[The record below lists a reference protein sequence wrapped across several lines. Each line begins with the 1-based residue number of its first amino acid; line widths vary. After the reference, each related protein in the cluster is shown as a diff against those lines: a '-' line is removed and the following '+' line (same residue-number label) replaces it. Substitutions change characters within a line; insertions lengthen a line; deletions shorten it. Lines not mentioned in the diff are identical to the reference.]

1 MNSVVLIGRLTRDP
15 EVRYISENQMAVAT
29 FTVAID
35 RPTRSGQEKKTDFPR
50 VTVFGR
56 QAENCERFLAKGRLV
71 GIQGRI
77 QTGSYTNKDGQTVY
91 TTDVVA
97 DRVEFLEW
105 GDRAQGGASQFQSR
119 PQQAA
124 PAGGGDMG
132 IPEGFQA
139 IQDDD
144 IPF

>member
-1 MNSVVLIGRLTRDP
+1 MNSAVLIGRLTRDP
-15 EVRYISENQMAVAT
+15 DTRHIPESGMAVAT

-35 RPTRSGQEKKTDFPR
+35 RPVKQGQEKKTDFPR

-56 QAENCERFLAKGRLV
+56 QAENCEKFLAKGRLV
-71 GIQGRI
+71 GVQGRI
-77 QTGSYTNKDGQTVY
+77 QTGSYTNKNGQTVY

-105 GDRAQGGASQFQSR
+105 GSGKKEG
-119 PQQAA
+119 QQE
-124 PAGGGDMG
+124 PG
-132 IPEGFQA
+132 IPQGFHA
-139 IQDDD
+139 VSDDE